1 MTCTDTERLA
11 CVTLSAIVVPGDPF
25 LGAIVRRHGP
35 LAAVEIAHSGRP
47 PGSRTVAGKYDR
59 PLSGRE
65 GRWHARSWNVDAE
78 AQLAEWEDLG
88 GRVVCPGEAEWPTQL
103 DDLGDAQPIALWLRG
118 PGDLRFD
125 HPRSVAIIGA
135 RAPSSYGVHVAA
147 DMTGELAERG
157 YSVVSSG
164 AMGIDAAVHRGAL
177 AVGGGCVAVVAG
189 GLSRPHPA
197 CNDRLFA
204 ELDQRA
210 VLISESP
217 PLTQPT
223 RHRIMRNGR
232 LIAALAGGT
241 AVVEA
246 ARYSGALKTADYAR
260 DLGRAVMAVPGPVT
274 SLTSA
279 GCHQLMRATPP
290 ASCVTSPAEI
300 IEELGRIRRYLAP
313 DPRPER
319 N

>member
-1 MTCTDTERLA
+1 MTYTDTERLA
-11 CVTLSAIVVPGDPF
+11 CVRLSAIVVPGDPF
-25 LGAIVRRHGP
+25 LGAIIRRHGP
-35 LAAVEIAHSGRP
+35 LAAVEIERSGRP
-47 PGSRTVAGKYDR
+47 PDTCTVARKYDW
-59 PLSGRE
+59 PLSERE

-78 AQLAEWEDLG
+78 AQLAEWEALG
-88 GRVVCPGEAEWPTQL
+88 GRVVCPGDAEWPAQL
-103 DDLGDAQPIALWLRG
+103 DDLGDAQPVALWLRG

-135 RAPSSYGVHVAA
+135 RAPSSYGIHVAA
-147 DMTGELAERG
+147 DMTGEVAERG

-164 AMGIDAAVHRGAL
+164 AMGIDTAVHRGAL
-177 AVGGGCVAVVAG
+177 AVGGCSVAVVAG

-204 ELDQRA
+204 ELAQRA
-210 VLISESP
+210 LLISESP
-217 PLTQPT
+217 PRTRPT

-241 AVVEA
+241 VVVEA
-246 ARYSGALKTADYAR
+246 ARCSGAVKTAGYAR
-260 DLGRAVMAVPGPVT
+260 DLGRVVMAVPGPVT

-290 ASCVTSPAEI
+290 ARCVTSPAEI
-300 IEELGRIRRYLAP
+300 IEQLGRVHPDLAP